1 MSAAVKLYDL
11 AGAEADRRFSPYCWR
26 VKMALAHKGLAAET
40 VPWRFTEKDVIAFSK
55 QGRVPVLVDGERWV
69 NDSWAIAD
77 YLETAY
83 PERPSL
89 FGGAAGKALA
99 RFHANWADGFLQP
112 SMLKLV
118 VLDIWKHAD
127 PKDHDYFRKSR
138 EERFG
143 KTLEAVVADRDK
155 GVIPFRESLLPLR
168 LTLKTQKFLGGE
180 APLYADY
187 ALLGSF
193 QWCRCISDFK
203 LLAPDDP
210 IYSWRQRM
218 LDLFDGLAGKAKG
231 YPV

>member
-1 MSAAVKLYDL
+1 MSAMLKLYDL

-40 VPWRFTEKDVIAFSK
+40 IPWRFTEKDIIAFSK

-77 YLETAY
+77 YLDTAY
-83 PERPSL
+83 PERLSL
-89 FGGAAGKALA
+89 FGGPAGKALA
-99 RFHANWADGFLQP
+99 RFHANWADAAMQP
-112 SMLKLV
+112 GMVKLV
-118 VLDIWKHAD
+118 VLDIWKHVD
-127 PKDHDYFRKSR
+127 PKDRDYFRKSR

-143 KTLEAVVADRDK
+143 KTLEDVVADRDK
-155 GVIPFRESLLPLR
+155 GVLAFRDSLSPLR

-180 APLYADY
+180 GPLYPDY
-187 ALLGSF
+187 AVFGGF

-210 IYSWRQRM
+210 IHAWRQRM
-218 LDLFDGLAGKAKG
+218 LDLFGGLAGKAKG